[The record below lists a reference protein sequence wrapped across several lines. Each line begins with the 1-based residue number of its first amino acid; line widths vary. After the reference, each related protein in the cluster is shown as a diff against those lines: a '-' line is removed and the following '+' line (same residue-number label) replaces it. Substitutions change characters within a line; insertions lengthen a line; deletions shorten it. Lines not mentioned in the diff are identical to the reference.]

1 MENANEKMPDP
12 ERGPVQPPS
21 LQAEIPRKDFPI
33 QNGRFKS
40 PVLATLLSLMPG
52 LGQIYVGYYR
62 QGFIN
67 VFVVASLICL
77 LGAYAVNG
85 NLKPF
90 FGFFLAF
97 YWLFN
102 LVDAYR
108 KCTFYN
114 HKVAGLGEFEL
125 PEEEQL
131 PGARGSLVGGVL
143 LVIIGGIA
151 LAYTRFGIALDWL
164 EDWWP
169 LGLILM
175 GGYLIYHPLAYR
187 KKQQKEWKR

>member
-1 MENANEKMPDP
+1 MENANENIPAP
-12 ERGPVQPPS
+12 ERSPGQPPS
-21 LQAEIPRKDFPI
+21 FQTGIPRKDFST
-33 QNGRFKS
+33 QNGRYKS

-67 VFVVASLICL
+67 VIVIAGLICL
-77 LGAYAVNG
+77 LDSYAING

-90 FGFFLAF
+90 FGFFMAF

-114 HKVAGLGEFEL
+114 QKVAGLGEFDL
-125 PEEEQL
+125 PEGEQL
-131 PGARGSLVGGVL
+131 SGGRGSLVGGVL
-143 LVIIGGIA
+143 LVVVGGIA
-151 LAYTRFGIALDWL
+151 LAYTRFGITLDWI

-169 LGLILM
+169 VGLILM
-175 GGYLIYHPLAYR
+175 GGYLIYQPLAYH
-187 KKQQKEWKR
+187 KKQRNG

>member
-1 MENANEKMPDP
+1 MENTNENTQDP
-12 ERGPVQPPS
+12 GHGPSQPQDVPTGV
-21 LQAEIPRKDFPI
+21 PRREYLR
-33 QNGRFKS
+33 QNGRYKS

-67 VFVVASLICL
+67 VIVIAGLICL
-77 LGAYAVNG
+77 LSSWAIGG

-90 FGFFLAF
+90 FGFFMAF

-114 HKVAGLGEFEL
+114 NSMAGLGAFEL
-125 PEEEQL
+125 PDGERL
-131 PGARGSLVGGVL
+131 PGGRGSLVGGAL
-143 LVIIGGIA
+143 LIIAGGIA
-151 LAYTRFGIALDWL
+151 LAYTRFGISLDWI

-175 GGYLIYHPLAYR
+175 GAYLIYQPLAYQIKQR
-187 KKQQKEWKR
+187 KDG